1 MNLKAAFLATAT
13 GALLLLAA
21 CGGGG
26 GGGDGGSTPGGG
38 GTGTGGSGGGG
49 SGGNNAPAPPQNSAP
64 LPPQNNAPLPP
75 QSCQPQAP
83 TTIVGGDLSVAEQ
96 GPVGITLLSNG
107 GFTDYSFWFA
117 YDNVFGLDRS
127 LIHNPQDKFGV
138 EIPFP
143 PGTPV
148 RTSTQ
153 LVLQPQ
159 PDFNGMPPPPSTFP
173 KGIPV
178 QLLLQVFDGQQ
189 SPDWAYSATASL
201 LKDNPFD
208 VWHTASVTYGANNTA
223 TVTFLPKT
231 RFGNVVTFVPR
242 DGGAGFS
249 VGLTN
254 VTGSGSPKGG
264 GSGC

>member
-13 GALLLLAA
+13 GAVLLLAA

-26 GGGDGGSTPGGG
+26 GGGDGGSTPSNGGG
-38 GTGTGGSGGGG
+38 GSGTGGSDGGGG
-49 SGGNNAPAPPQNSAP
+49 SGGTGGNGAP
-64 LPPQNNAPLPP
+64 LPPQNGAPLPP
-75 QSCQPQAP
+75 QSCQAQAP
-83 TTIVGGDLSVAEQ
+83 TTIVGGDLFVAEK

-107 GFTDYSFWFA
+107 GFTDYVFWFA
-117 YDNVFGLDRS
+117 YDNVFGIDRS
-127 LIHNPQDKFGV
+127 AIHNPQDKFGV
-138 EIPFP
+138 EAPFP
-143 PGTPV
+143 AGTPV
-148 RTSTQ
+148 GTSTQ

-189 SPDWAYSATASL
+189 SPDWAFSSTASM
-201 LKDNPFD
+201 LKDIPFD

-223 TVTFLPKT
+223 TVTFVPKT

-254 VTGSGSPKGG
+254 VTGSGSPTGA